1 MINAPIL
8 IIAIPLLSAFLI
20 HLTKYTK
27 LKRAPELVATLAL
40 LSSAVALFST
50 FKVVLAGETI
60 FYELGGWPAPF
71 GISLAIDA
79 LSLFFAFTTLGV
91 GLMII
96 VYSLGEYFYA
106 RRYYSLL
113 LIALSGILGIVLTRD
128 LFNLYVF
135 FEILAVASYVLVTY
149 KHKARTIVAS
159 FKYLIITETAWFF
172 FLLSIALLY
181 VLCGSLNMD
190 SIASQIPLIYQNNQQ
205 VLMLIFAIMMV
216 CFGIKSGMF
225 PLHTWVPEVHSQ
237 APTAVSS
244 LLSGLILKVGLY
256 AMLRTF
262 YLFFGAAFLLEH
274 GIGNILIL
282 FGVVTLIFGASQA
295 LVQNELKRLL
305 AYSSIN
311 QIGFI
316 LVGIGLGTQGGLT
329 GALFHIFNHAIIK
342 VGLFFCAGIIISQ
355 VGFWEISRMKGVWH
369 RMPAATL
376 AFCLLS
382 LAVIG
387 IPPFNGFVSKMF
399 IIEAALL
406 AQNYWLLLPLFFGI
420 ILTAAYY
427 FRVIQTFF
435 LPQEFK
441 RKEDFVPT
449 PVGPFEHLSTFFL
462 VSLCLLV
469 GLFPQIILNI
479 IQPAVRVLLP

>member
-20 HLTKYTK
+20 HLTKYTRF
-27 LKRAPELVATLAL
+27 KRAAELLAILAL
-40 LSSAVALFST
+40 LGSGLALFST
-50 FKVVLAGETI
+50 IGHVFSGEVI
-60 FYELGGWPAPF
+60 YYDLGSWPAPF
-71 GISLAIDA
+71 GISLAIDP
-79 LSLFFAFTTLGV
+79 LSFFFAAMSLGI

-96 VYSLGEYFYA
+96 IYSLGEYFYA

-113 LIALSGILGIVLTRD
+113 LIALTGILGIILTRD
-128 LFNLYVF
+128 LFNMYVF
-135 FEILAVASYVLVTY
+135 FEMLAVASYVLVTY

-159 FKYLIITETAWFF
+159 FKYLIITEAAWVF
-172 FLLSIALLY
+172 FLLAIALLY

-190 SIASQIPLIYQNNQQ
+190 SIANIMPLIYHSNQQ
-205 VLMLIFAIMMV
+205 TIWLVFAIMMV

-225 PLHTWVPEVHSQ
+225 PLHTWIPEVHSQ

-262 YLFFGAAFLLEH
+262 YLFFGTTLMLE
-274 GIGNILIL
+274 GNVSNIIIL
-282 FGVVTLIFGASQA
+282 FGVVTVVFGACMA

-316 LVGIGLGTQGGLT
+316 LVGIGLGTELGLT

-355 VGFWEISRMKGVWH
+355 IGFWEISRMKGVWH
-369 RMPAATL
+369 KMPAATF

-399 IIEAALL
+399 IVEAALL
-406 AQNYWLLLPLFFGI
+406 AGNYWLLLPLFLGI

-435 LPQEFK
+435 SPQEFK

-449 PVGPFEHLSTFFL
+449 PVGPFEHFSTFFL
-462 VSLCLLV
+462 VGLCLLV
-469 GLFPQIILNI
+469 GLFPQIVLNI
-479 IQPAVRVLLP
+479 IQPAVKVLLP